1 MKRTA
6 PTREGLGEWQ
16 DALSLG
22 TRPREARW
30 GDSVCRHEGG
40 TRRAP
45 WGTRSVGAPP
55 VHLPGG
61 RSWREGSSRVTR
73 QRPPESETRTPEVAP
88 HPRAAGGEA
97 GRRRGPRPL
106 TPPCALPYA
115 SQTETATPGTPKSG
129 LLTQER
135 KEGARDHPE
144 EKHKRGRL
152 RVERDP
158 CAGKRRSPFDAA
170 TRVES
175 Q

>member
-1 MKRTA
+1 MARCSKLRNTPAGGPVGGQRLQARGRHA
-6 PTREGLGEWQ
+6 PSTLGNSE
-16 DALSLG
+16 
-22 TRPREARW
+22 
-30 GDSVCRHEGG
+30 
-40 TRRAP
+40 RRGF
-45 WGTRSVGAPP
+45 WT

-97 GRRRGPRPL
+97 GRRRGPPPL

>member
-1 MKRTA
+1 MKKTA
-6 PTREGLGEWQ
+6 PTREGPGEWQ

-30 GDSVCRHEGG
+30 GDSVCRHEAEHLGEL
-40 TRRAP
+40 RASGF
-45 WGTRSVGAPP
+45 WT

-61 RSWREGSSRVTR
+61 RSWKEGSSRVMR

-88 HPRAAGGEA
+88 HPRAPGGEA
-97 GRRRGPRPL
+97 SQRRGPPPL
-106 TPPCALPYA
+106 TPPCALPYT
-115 SQTETATPGTPKSG
+115 SQTETAAPGIPKSG

-135 KEGARDHPE
+135 KEGTRDHPE

-158 CAGKRRSPFDAA
+158 CAGKRRSPFDAT